1 MRGHGPER
9 LLSSLSYGTAVP
21 MSWDQLEAVAR
32 RRHSSG
38 SSLADQVKTYVFD
51 RLTQTRAQVL
61 VERVFGCLKESKSS
75 FTLGPTTQEP
85 SSGRRRVSLPAVA
98 TPVLRACEQKKVQ
111 VPADESA
118 PAPKAPEKAPVDPE
132 DLVFYSSVRGT
143 VIHIRAPGDAWVKL
157 CDSRSA
163 KSRQP
168 PLGVEQVIPFGGYTN
183 AQKQERRFCTECL
196 VRARV

>member
-32 RRHSSG
+32 RRHSNG
-38 SSLADQVKTYVFD
+38 SSVADQVKTDVFD

-61 VERVFGCLKESKSS
+61 VERAFGCLKELKSS
-75 FTLGPTTQEP
+75 FALGPATQEP

-132 DLVFYSSVRGT
+132 GLVFYSSVRG
-143 VIHIRAPGDAWVKL
+143 R
-157 CDSRSA
+157 
-163 KSRQP
+163 
-168 PLGVEQVIPFGGYTN
+168 
-183 AQKQERRFCTECL
+183 
-196 VRARV
+196 